1 MVSGQ
6 LYGVADSNLAA
17 PDHVTIQGERTPEF
31 PHDVCEHLMI
41 LFQAVGI
48 KRRHDAAPT
57 KILDSDDNVSDM
69 QALSG
74 PRALGQA
81 LDPADHKVRSESLAI
96 MSKGRDSS
104 IRRDQQGE
112 HVESIARLVA
122 NQPCARPNDVH
133 NICADLGIAP
143 QQAANHRL
151 ARRIERGMVTEKPMV
166 CSGRDHMTVRVLH
179 MHDAIP
185 LDAKRTDVRVIQPF
199 TTHRFYRVPP
209 NLCHIHGVNSFT
221 IAPACSSFVRTSQPS
236 RISSFLLTRC
246 APLSFRCCPLTYAA
260 ITPGQQPEGQN
271 DLFLERPKGYV
282 KVLEKSTS
290 SLLTM
295 REVFEHYPEND

>member
-6 LYGVADSNLAA
+6 LHGVADSNLAA
-17 PDHVTIQGERTPEF
+17 PDHVTIQGERAPEF
-31 PHDVCEHLMI
+31 PHDVCEHLTI

-81 LDPADHKVRSESLAI
+81 LDPADHKVRSESPAI

-112 HVESIARLVA
+112 HVETIARLVA
-122 NQPCARPNDVH
+122 NQPGARPNDVH

-151 ARRIERGMVTEKPMV
+151 AGRIKRGMVTEKPMV

-209 NLCHIHGVNSFT
+209 NLCHLHGVNSFT
-221 IAPACSSFVRTSQPS
+221 IALACSSFVR
-236 RISSFLLTRC
+236 ISSILLTRC
-246 APLSFRCCPLTYAA
+246 APLSFRCCPLAYAA
-260 ITPGQQPEGQN
+260 ITLGQQPEGQN
-271 DLFLERPKGYV
+271 DLFLVQAKGYAEA
-282 KVLEKSTS
+282 LENSTS
-290 SLLTM
+290 PPSTM
-295 REVFEHYPEND
+295 RKVFEHCAQND

>member
-1 MVSGQ
+1 
-6 LYGVADSNLAA
+6 
-17 PDHVTIQGERTPEF
+17 
-31 PHDVCEHLMI
+31 
-41 LFQAVGI
+41 
-48 KRRHDAAPT
+48 
-57 KILDSDDNVSDM
+57 
-69 QALSG
+69 
-74 PRALGQA
+74 
-81 LDPADHKVRSESLAI
+81 

-112 HVESIARLVA
+112 HVETIARLVA
-122 NQPCARPNDVH
+122 NQSGARPNDVN

-209 NLCHIHGVNSFT
+209 NLCHLHGVNSFT
-221 IAPACSSFVRTSQPS
+221 IAACLFILREDITTVQDFFNPSHPLCSSL
-236 RISSFLLTRC
+236 I
-246 APLSFRCCPLTYAA
+246 
-260 ITPGQQPEGQN
+260 
-271 DLFLERPKGYV
+271 
-282 KVLEKSTS
+282 
-290 SLLTM
+290 SLLPIGL
-295 REVFEHYPEND
+295 RCHHAWPAARGPE